1 MTMHR
6 RRFLQ
11 SAGLGAALTSL
22 AACRVNPFSS
32 GSTPSSSD
40 RDKVIVVGAGIS
52 GLAAARHLADHG
64 QDVVVLEARDRI
76 GGRIWTSEKW
86 AGMPLDLG
94 ASWIHG
100 IDNNPIAALAAKAK
114 ARTVVTN
121 PDSSTDYLPDGTEV
135 DGAQA
140 KALKGWQTKMEDAL
154 AAYQDN
160 ADNDAS
166 VRSVV
171 ERALN
176 WSSLSA
182 NDKTLASFGLN
193 DYEHEYSG
201 SVNQMSALY
210 FDSGADIKGKDV
222 LFPGGYH
229 RITDL
234 LARGL
239 SIRTGHVVKHIDW
252 DSSGVTVT
260 TDKDTFDADH
270 VVVTLPLG
278 VLQSGAVTFGPGL
291 PANKRTAIDKL
302 GMGVLN
308 KCYLRFPTVFWPDTD
323 WMTYIPELD
332 KYGRWEQW
340 INITRPTGKPV
351 LLGFNAADFGRTIE
365 GWSDTQIVDSAMGT
379 LKTIFGSDIPA
390 PVDYQITRW
399 ASDPYARGSYS
410 YNKIGSTP
418 AMRDHLAASVDKY
431 VHFAGE
437 ATHRAS
443 YQTVHGAYLSGI
455 RAAKVVL
462 GPSGPRE
469 RAL

>member
-6 RRFLQ
+6 RRFLHA
-11 SAGLGAALTSL
+11 SLGLPSLAALTSL
-22 AACRVNPFSS
+22 SACKVGPADANTTSA
-32 GSTPSSSD
+32 SSD
-40 RDKVIVVGAGIS
+40 SEGVIVVGAGIS
-52 GLAAARHLADHG
+52 GLAAARYLADQG
-64 QDVVVLEARDRI
+64 EDVVVLEARNRI

-86 AGMPLDLG
+86 AGVPLDLG

-121 PDSSTDYLPDGTEV
+121 PDSSTDYLADGSEV
-135 DGAQA
+135 DNAQA
-140 KALKGWQTKMEDAL
+140 KAIEGWQSKMEDAL
-154 AAYQDN
+154 ASYQDD
-160 ADNDAS
+160 ADKDAS

-171 ERALN
+171 ERALH
-176 WSSLSA
+176 WSSVSDD
-182 NDKTLASFGLN
+182 DKALISFGLN

-222 LFPGGYH
+222 LFPRGYH
-229 RITDL
+229 QITDL
-234 LARGL
+234 LASGL
-239 SIRTGHVVKHIDW
+239 SIRTGQVVKHIDW
-252 DSSGVTVT
+252 NSSGVTVG
-260 TDKDTFDADH
+260 TDKDTFHAGH

-291 PANKRTAIDKL
+291 PASKRTAIDKL

-308 KCYLRFPTVFWPDTD
+308 KCYLRFPKVFWPDTD
-323 WMTYIPELD
+323 WMTYVPD
-332 KYGRWEQW
+332 VDNYGQWEQW
-340 INITRPTGKPV
+340 INITRPTGQPV

-365 GWSDTQIVDSAMGT
+365 GWSDTRIVDSAMGT

-390 PVDYQITRW
+390 PDGHQITRW

-418 AMRDHLAASVDKY
+418 AMRTHLAAPVDDR

-437 ATHRAS
+437 ATHRNS

-455 RAAKVVL
+455 RAAK
-462 GPSGPRE
+462 E
-469 RAL
+469 ITD

>member
-1 MTMHR
+1 MRR

-11 SAGLGAALTSL
+11 SASLGVALTSP
-22 AACRVNPFSS
+22 AACRVGRTGTGSTSSSS
-32 GSTPSSSD
+32 G

-52 GLAAARHLADHG
+52 GLAAARHLAG
-64 QDVVVLEARDRI
+64 RGVDVVVLEARNRI

-86 AGMPLDLG
+86 AGTPLDLG

-100 IDNNPIAALAAKAK
+100 IDNNPIAALAAKAE
-114 ARTVVTN
+114 ARTVVTD
-121 PDSSTDYLPDGTEV
+121 PESSTDYLPDGNEV
-135 DGAQA
+135 DDAQA
-140 KALKGWQTKMEDAL
+140 EALGDWQTKTEDAL
-154 AAYQDN
+154 AAYQN
-160 ADNDAS
+160 KADKDAS
-166 VRSVV
+166 VRGIV
-171 ERALN
+171 EGALN
-176 WSSLSA
+176 WSSLSGT
-182 NDKTLASFGLN
+182 DKTLVSFGLN
-193 DYEHEYSG
+193 EYEQEYSG
-201 SVNQMSALY
+201 SVNQMSAWY
-210 FDSGADIKGKDV
+210 FDSDADIKGKDV

-229 RITDL
+229 QITDL

-239 SIRTGHVVKHIDW
+239 SIRTGHVVKRIDR
-252 DSSGVTVT
+252 DSGGVTVT
-260 TDKDTFDADH
+260 TGKDTFDAGH

-278 VLQSGAVTFGPGL
+278 VLQSGSVTFSPGL
-291 PANKRTAIDKL
+291 PKAKRTAIATL

-323 WMTYIPELD
+323 WMTYIPELERF
-332 KYGRWEQW
+332 GQWEQW

-365 GWSDTQIVDSAMGT
+365 GWSDARIVDSAMGT

-390 PVDYQITRW
+390 PVDHQITRW

-418 AMRDHLAASVDKY
+418 AMRDHLAASVGKR

-455 RAAKVVL
+455 RAAKEIVD
-462 GPSGPRE
+462 
-469 RAL
+469 

>member
-11 SAGLGAALTSL
+11 GASLGLPGLAALTSL
-22 AACRVNPFSS
+22 TACKASATGTTSS
-32 GSTPSSSD
+32 EG
-40 RDKVIVVGAGIS
+40 VIVIGAGIS
-52 GLAAARHLADHG
+52 GLAAARHLAG
-64 QDVVVLEARDRI
+64 QGEDVVVLEARDRI

-86 AGMPLDLG
+86 AGVPLDLG

-100 IDNNPIAALAAKAK
+100 INDNPIAALAEKAK

-121 PDSSTDYLPDGTEV
+121 PDSSTDYLA
-135 DGAQA
+135 DGARA
-140 KALKGWQTKMEDAL
+140 KAIAGWQSKMGDAL
-154 AAYQDN
+154 ASYQDD
-160 ADNDAS
+160 ADKDAS
-166 VRSVV
+166 VRGVV
-171 ERALN
+171 ERALG
-176 WSSLSA
+176 WSSLSED
-182 NDKTLASFGLN
+182 DKALISFGLN

-201 SVNQMSALY
+201 SVDQMSALY

-222 LFPGGYH
+222 LFPRGYH
-229 RITDL
+229 QITDL
-234 LARGL
+234 LASGL
-239 SIRTGHVVKHIDW
+239 SIRTGQVVKHIDW
-252 DSSGVTVT
+252 NSSDVTVG
-260 TDKDTFDADH
+260 TDTDTFHAGH

-291 PANKRTAIDKL
+291 PASKRTAIDKL

-308 KCYLRFPTVFWPDTD
+308 KCYLRFPEVFWPDTD
-323 WMTYIPELD
+323 WMTYVPNVDE
-332 KYGRWEQW
+332 YGQWEQW
-340 INITRPTGKPV
+340 INITRPTGQPV

-365 GWSDTQIVDSAMGT
+365 GWSDTRIVDSAMGT
-379 LKTIFGSDIPA
+379 LKAIFGSGIPA
-390 PVDYQITRW
+390 PLGYQITRW

-418 AMRDHLAASVDKY
+418 AMRDHLAASVDDR

-455 RAAKVVL
+455 RAAK
-462 GPSGPRE
+462 E
-469 RAL
+469 IAD